1 MKTKNSIRAL
11 SGAIAISMV
20 AVVPVSANEP
30 IKKDETVFVNL
41 DSDGRVIHKVS
52 SVHLHSNKE
61 LKTVS
66 DKSNLKNIVNVKT
79 DDQPGIAGNTV
90 IWNTDQKDVY
100 YQGDIEQSLPIET
113 SIQYTLDGKT
123 VRPEDIVG
131 QSGRLKI
138 SIDIK
143 NNDPRTIKLKN
154 GGTKKGYAPYMV
166 ATVMNLSSDIFK
178 DVTVNTGKLIQDGNN
193 QIATF
198 AVLPGMKENIGI
210 TKELFGLNDH
220 IEVQAD
226 VVDFEMSPIVF
237 TATSNIPNLEAL
249 EDFDRVEDVARSI
262 ETLKDAANQL
272 ANGTQQL
279 SDGSNQLNSGI
290 TDYVSAVGKVNDGSH
305 ELSSGSGVFFDGIYR
320 SSVGAQSLADSTS
333 LFTEKAAQLGNGYLA
348 LSEGVMQYA
357 SKATQL
363 SDGFIKASE
372 ALKPV
377 RGSVTKLKTGMT
389 QIDSGT
395 QKLMTGSHQVVA
407 GVTGVQGANTTG
419 LNQINQTTQAIAS
432 LKEQI
437 TVLEKAIA
445 LIPEDKDR
453 TEIQQEYETLVKTV
467 NALEQS
473 NEAVNTIYGH
483 VDTQLPTLVEGS
495 EAVKQGL
502 ETVNTNQK
510 SVLAGLGQ
518 LDLGLEQFETVSAQL
533 NENAQKLN
541 AGALVLDT
549 KSKEASRGSQ
559 LLLDGSSKL
568 SSGALELATG
578 IQKLN
583 DGSNVVKDG
592 LDALAQGTN
601 QVYHAGSQ
609 LEAGASK
616 LAEGSSE
623 LNVKVTEG
631 MAEAKSHD
639 EISMDDLTQI
649 LDVKDGLLEIAETNT
664 TFSGL
669 GSDMEGSSKMI
680 MRTEAI
686 KKEKET
692 KVIEETVQEHQGFFA
707 WIKEKFSK

>member
-52 SVHLHSNKE
+52 SIHLHSDKE

-79 DDQPGIAGNTV
+79 DDQPGIPGNTV

-113 SIQYTLDGKT
+113 SIHYTLDGKT

-198 AVLPGMKENIGI
+198 AVLPGMKENLGI

-320 SSVGAQSLADSTS
+320 SSVGAQSLADNTS

-363 SDGFIKASE
+363 SDGFIK
-372 ALKPV
+372 
-377 RGSVTKLKTGMT
+377 
-389 QIDSGT
+389 
-395 QKLMTGSHQVVA
+395 
-407 GVTGVQGANTTG
+407 
-419 LNQINQTTQAIAS
+419 
-432 LKEQI
+432 
-437 TVLEKAIA
+437 
-445 LIPEDKDR
+445 
-453 TEIQQEYETLVKTV
+453 
-467 NALEQS
+467 
-473 NEAVNTIYGH
+473 
-483 VDTQLPTLVEGS
+483 
-495 EAVKQGL
+495 
-502 ETVNTNQK
+502 
-510 SVLAGLGQ
+510 
-518 LDLGLEQFETVSAQL
+518 
-533 NENAQKLN
+533 
-541 AGALVLDT
+541 
-549 KSKEASRGSQ
+549 
-559 LLLDGSSKL
+559 
-568 SSGALELATG
+568 
-578 IQKLN
+578 
-583 DGSNVVKDG
+583 
-592 LDALAQGTN
+592 
-601 QVYHAGSQ
+601 
-609 LEAGASK
+609 
-616 LAEGSSE
+616 
-623 LNVKVTEG
+623 
-631 MAEAKSHD
+631 
-639 EISMDDLTQI
+639 
-649 LDVKDGLLEIAETNT
+649 
-664 TFSGL
+664 
-669 GSDMEGSSKMI
+669 
-680 MRTEAI
+680 
-686 KKEKET
+686 
-692 KVIEETVQEHQGFFA
+692 GF
-707 WIKEKFSK
+707 